1 MMAAV
6 LVDAAGMTASGL
18 PRADLASRGAALGLR
33 RRVPLVPVVQAA
45 DPRPRDDVGFSVR
58 PPLHRSPC
66 GCRLAEAQVGP
77 VIVVVCDVL
86 AEEPAR
92 K

>member
-6 LVDAAGMTASGL
+6 LVDAAGMTAIGL
-18 PRADLASRGAALGLR
+18 SRADFASPGEARGLR

-58 PPLHRSPC
+58 PPLHRPPC
-66 GCRLAEAQVGP
+66 GSRLLKAQVGP
-77 VIVVVCDVL
+77 VIVVVGDVL
-86 AEEPAR
+86 AEEPP
-92 K
+92 